1 MFKDIWN
8 MKDIPAHK
16 FRSRFEKRFADDLKE
31 RQVPFEYEEHKFP
44 YQPKIKTYTPDFF
57 LPEFDLFIETK
68 GFFTTADRIKHLLI
82 KEQHPDIDLRFVF
95 MNPFNRINRKSSKTY
110 ASWCQEHDFRFAEE
124 RIPKEWIKASSK
136 KKLKT

>member
-8 MKDIPAHK
+8 MKDIPAHR
-16 FRSRFEKRFADDLKE
+16 FRSRFERRFAADLKE
-31 RQVPFEYEEHKFP
+31 RRVPFEYEEHKFS

-68 GFFTTADRIKHLLI
+68 GFFNAADRVKHLLI
-82 KEQHPDIDLRFVF
+82 QQQHPDIDLRFVF
-95 MNPFNRINRKSSKTY
+95 MNPFTKINRKSSTTY
-110 ASWCQEHDFRFAEE
+110 ASWCQEHGFRFAEE
-124 RIPKEWIKASSK
+124 RIPKEWIKASSR